1 MCWQEGQVA
10 RLAAQHEASLA
21 DWAGPPAKAGGAGG
35 RGGRWAGTVERAGR
49 PARGAAEGS
58 GPASRVS

>member
-21 DWAGPPAKAGGAGG
+21 DWAGPPAKAGGAGIQG
-35 RGGRWAGTVERAGR
+35 AAEGSGPARGA
-49 PARGAAEGS
+49 ARGAAEGS